1 LFDYVDCVDNFSL
14 FNQNYK
20 VSFDVLT
27 FSHKNYHGVRVS
39 LVERYCRLAMFRQAR
54 LIKSARR
61 LEAASGLSG
70 LVGLQVVEQ
79 LEVRVQHEARFGP
92 VPGSVE
98 LPPVGPVV
106 LGHGGILRNNNRKKI
121 FLTIML

>member
-1 LFDYVDCVDNFSL
+1 M
-14 FNQNYK
+14 
-20 VSFDVLT
+20 
-27 FSHKNYHGVRVS
+27 S
-39 LVERYCRLAMFRQAR
+39 LVERYCWLAMFRQAR

-106 LGHGGILRNNNRKKI
+106 LGNGGILRNNNRKKI
-121 FLTIML
+121 F